1 MKKQSTSKNGSS
13 KNVASLKFSMYGMNM
28 NQLGCW
34 LMTSI
39 YYAKVKSAK
48 RIHVTKKG
56 WKMKVARAKAVI
68 IDYIGTLVNA
78 NYYNMADSQ
87 KTLHRA
93 LTDTGFKTGLPE
105 FLEAYARAHEK
116 YRAVRYEQFR
126 EVTNAV
132 WVCEALA
139 NLGCSVSQEDPRI
152 KIALNVFFQRYVESL
167 ELRPCAEKLLRRIKG
182 HSKLGLVSNFTY
194 APVIYASLRNL
205 GVDYFF
211 NAIVVSH
218 ENGWRKPHTQ
228 IFYDTLAK
236 LQAKAE
242 EAVFIGDSPLEDIKG
257 AQAAGLK
264 TVFVAS
270 QFFSLKNLGESGQ
283 KPDFVASGL
292 DEIYRNF
299 SEIIG

>member
-1 MKKQSTSKNGSS
+1 
-13 KNVASLKFSMYGMNM
+13 
-28 NQLGCW
+28 
-34 LMTSI
+34 
-39 YYAKVKSAK
+39 
-48 RIHVTKKG
+48 
-56 WKMKVARAKAVI
+56 VARAKAVI
-68 IDYIGTLVNA
+68 IDYIGTLINA
-78 NYYNMADSQ
+78 NYYNMVDSQ
-87 KTLHRA
+87 RTLHRA
-93 LTDTGFKTGLPE
+93 LAETGFETGLPE

-116 YRAVRYEQFR
+116 YRVVRYERFR

-132 WVCEALA
+132 WVCEALT

-152 KIALNVFFQRYVESL
+152 KTALNVFFQRYIESL
-167 ELRPCAEKLLRRIKG
+167 NLRPCAEQLLRRIKKQ
-182 HSKLGLVSNFTY
+182 SRLGLISNFTY

-205 GVDYFF
+205 GIDHFF

-228 IFYDTLAK
+228 IFHDTLAK
-236 LQAKAE
+236 LQIRAE

-257 AQAAGLK
+257 AQAAGLR

-270 QFFSLKNLGESGQ
+270 QFFSLENLRESGQ

-292 DEIYRNF
+292 DEICRNF